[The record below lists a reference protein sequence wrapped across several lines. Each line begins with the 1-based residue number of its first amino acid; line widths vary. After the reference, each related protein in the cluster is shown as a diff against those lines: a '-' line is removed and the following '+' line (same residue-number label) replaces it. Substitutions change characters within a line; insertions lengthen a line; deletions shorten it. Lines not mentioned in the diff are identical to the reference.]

1 MEKSKQNSNWTA
13 GLVLIAIGLIFLW
26 QNLTG
31 WSLSGNWW
39 ALFILIPALG
49 AFWAGYNFARQDRH
63 WSRRATATAW
73 GGAFPLLVALIFL
86 FNMDWGRV
94 WPLFLILAGVGIVFF
109 RQGEGPERDQQYQE
123 KR

>member
-1 MEKSKQNSNWTA
+1 
-13 GLVLIAIGLIFLW
+13 V
-26 QNLTG
+26 
-31 WSLSGNWW
+31 
-39 ALFILIPALG
+39 
-49 AFWAGYNFARQDRH
+49 
-63 WSRRATATAW
+63 ATTW

-109 RQGEGPERDQQYQE
+109 RQGEGKGDQYM

>member
-1 MEKSKQNSNWTA
+1 MEKSKQNSSWIG
-13 GLVLIAIGLIFLW
+13 GLVLIATGLIFLW

-31 WSLSGNWW
+31 WSLGNWW
-39 ALFILIPALG
+39 AFFILIPALG
-49 AFWAGYNFARQDRH
+49 AFWAGYNLARQDGF
-63 WSRRATATAW
+63 WSRRAVATTW

-109 RQGEGPERDQQYQE
+109 RQGEGKGDQYM